1 MQLQRSVPTRVVVV
15 DAVLAGVLFV
25 VAVALAGDSNGLLGV
40 LAAFGL
46 CLALVLRRLAP
57 GFALTLCWAVAAGEM
72 IYRLTPGVAN
82 LAICA
87 VLYATAARGT
97 DRTKWAGLLS
107 VGVGA
112 VVGTLYLTFGLSL
125 YWNGAGL
132 SGISDLIQVLLQFGI
147 TFLGFLGLL
156 GLPWVGGLLV
166 RTRSSARLSREAL
179 GLAEQEQAR
188 AESDAAR
195 AEREAARAEREAAR
209 AERDIAVEQE
219 RNRIARDMHD
229 VVAHSLAVV
238 IAQADGARYAAR
250 ADPTS
255 VDEALQTIG
264 STAREALGD
273 VRVLL
278 GQLRHSQGEAP
289 QPALGDLDK
298 LVEQMRASGLR
309 IERHEF
315 GQPQQLGT
323 NRQLAVYR
331 IVQESLTN
339 ALRHGDRE
347 KPVDLVFEWRYDT
360 LHLFVTNVVRPPT
373 APVPTDTGTHGTHGV
388 GATITGPGTEERR
401 GGHGLD
407 GMRER
412 AVLTGGSLTTQH
424 ADGTFAVHAV
434 VPTTALTQE
443 VGIR

>member
-1 MQLQRSVPTRVVVV
+1 MQLRRPTPTRVVVV
-15 DAVLAGVLFV
+15 DSVLALLLFV
-25 VAVALAGDSNGLLGV
+25 VGV
-40 LAAFGL
+40 LALGDLAGPRGVVAGLGL
-46 CLALVLRRLAP
+46 CLALALRRLAP
-57 GFALTLCWAVAAGEM
+57 GFALTLSWAVAVGEM
-72 IYRLTPGVAN
+72 VSRLTPGLAN

-87 VLYATAARGT
+87 VLYATAARGS
-97 DRTKWAGLLS
+97 DRTKWAGLIS

-112 VVGTLYLTFGLSL
+112 VVGTFYLVVVQQI
-125 YWNGAGL
+125 YWNGSGL
-132 SGISDLIQVLLQFGI
+132 SGISDLIQMLLQFGI
-147 TFLGFLGLL
+147 IFLGFLGLL

-179 GLAEQEQAR
+179 GVAEQEQAR
-188 AESDAAR
+188 AESEAAR
-195 AEREAARAEREAAR
+195 AERDAARAEREAAR

-250 ADPTS
+250 ADPAS

-347 KPVDLVFEWRYDT
+347 QPVDLVFEWRYDT

-373 APVPTDTGTHGTHGV
+373 QPVPTDAGTHGV
-388 GATITGPGTEERR
+388 GRTVSGGATEDRR

-412 AVLTGGSLTTQH
+412 AVLAGGSLTTQH